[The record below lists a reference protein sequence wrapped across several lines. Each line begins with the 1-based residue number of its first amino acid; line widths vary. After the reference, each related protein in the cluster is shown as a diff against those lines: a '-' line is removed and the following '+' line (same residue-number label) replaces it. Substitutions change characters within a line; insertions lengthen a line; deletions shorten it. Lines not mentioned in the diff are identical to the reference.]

1 MEINHKFI
9 NFILII
15 LITYI
20 LIKNISN
27 EKKLKS
33 IEKFVN
39 VQDVDIDA
47 IRNLS
52 EIAKELQKGGLTVAG
67 DLTVTGKIKTKNIDV
82 GENLQ
87 IEGGTKFTKN
97 DIDNT
102 IKGVTTFSNNLKIN
116 GTTNANSIEASNVTV
131 NNNVIVNNNVTVAN
145 KIQSK
150 HLDITNGS
158 TDEEAWTKFNNGGKN
173 YMSGHNWIEA
183 KGHLTVTVNEQ
194 RPRLNNFMQYKGFK
208 PGYIGFGRISN
219 SKTQKDVTN
228 VIAHSLHRT
237 GGAYYFHAQDHV
249 NKINYMELVDSD
261 KNPKVRDV
269 VGIATPNQAT
279 SPGGIYRSHTNPI
292 SDNKYIQDNVFYYKK

>member
-1 MEINHKFI
+1 MEINHRFI

-87 IEGGTKFTKN
+87 IEGGTKLTKN
-97 DIDNT
+97 NNNT
-102 IKGVTTFSNNLKIN
+102 ISGDTTFSNNLQIN
-116 GTTNANSIEASNVTV
+116 GTTNANSIEASNVTA
-131 NNNVIVNNNVTVAN
+131 TN
-145 KIQSK
+145 KIQTK

-158 TDEEAWTKFNNGGKN
+158 NDEEKWTKFNDNGKN

-183 KGHLTVTVNEQ
+183 KGSFTGGYPDCGLDD
-194 RPRLNNFMQYKGFK
+194 FAKYKGFK
-208 PGYIGFGRISN
+208 PGYMGFGKISH
-219 SKTQKDVTN
+219 KDNDKSRDITSI
-228 VIAHSLHRT
+228 IAHSGYGDWGHSRIVTHDIINDKILN
-237 GGAYYFHAQDHV
+237 YS
-249 NKINYMELVDSD
+249 NKH
-261 KNPKVRDV
+261 
-269 VGIATPNQAT
+269 T
-279 SPGGIYRSHTNPI
+279 TNPI
-292 SDNKYIQDNVFYYKK
+292 IREVSELPNNTYAAKYYLKVPGYNLYRSYDKTDNDCIQDNIIYNLKRI

>member
-1 MEINHKFI
+1 MIKINYKI
-9 NFILII
+9 TQLILILLVI
-15 LITYI
+15 FLIC
-20 LIKNISN
+20 KNISN
-27 EKKLKS
+27 EKKIKS
-33 IEKFVN
+33 IEKFSD
-39 VQDVDIDA
+39 VQDVDIDS
-47 IRNLS
+47 IRNLG
-52 EIAKELQKGGLTVAG
+52 EIAKKLQEGGFTVAG

-87 IEGGTKFTKN
+87 IEGGTKLTKN
-97 DIDNT
+97 NNNT
-102 IKGVTTFSNNLKIN
+102 ISGATTFSNNLQIN
-116 GTTNANSIEASNVTV
+116 GTTNANNIEASNVTA
-131 NNNVIVNNNVTVAN
+131 TN

-158 TDEEAWTKFNNGGKN
+158 TDEEAWTKFNNEGKN
-173 YMSGHNWIEA
+173 YIAGHNWIEA
-183 KGHLTVTVNEQ
+183 KGHLTVTVNDE

-249 NKINYMELVDSD
+249 NKINYGEMVDSV

-269 VGIATPNQAT
+269 VGIATPNEAV

-292 SDNKYIQDNVFYYKK
+292 SYNKYIQDNVFYYKK